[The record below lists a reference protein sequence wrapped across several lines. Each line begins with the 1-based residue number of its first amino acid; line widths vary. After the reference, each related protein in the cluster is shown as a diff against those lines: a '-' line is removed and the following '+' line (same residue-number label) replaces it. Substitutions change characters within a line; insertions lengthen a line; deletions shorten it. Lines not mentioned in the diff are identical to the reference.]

1 MNKNIEKYN
10 DGKPHQPISK
20 VRVFELGSK
29 FQVGQTGNK
38 KDKYVEAAKGPIYFL
53 QYMKIKTKRSYETIP
68 LNEVIERQKQGLSVV
83 DLKGTNDFYLCP
95 NDLVYIPSDDE
106 LENINNIDFK
116 NIAKEKMKEFT
127 K

>member
-1 MNKNIEKYN
+1 M
-10 DGKPHQPISK
+10 
-20 VRVFELGSK
+20 
-29 FQVGQTGNK
+29 
-38 KDKYVEAAKGPIYFL
+38 KDKNN
-53 QYMKIKTKRSYETIP
+53 KRSYETIP

-116 NIAKEKMKEFT
+116 NIAKRKK
-127 K
+127 